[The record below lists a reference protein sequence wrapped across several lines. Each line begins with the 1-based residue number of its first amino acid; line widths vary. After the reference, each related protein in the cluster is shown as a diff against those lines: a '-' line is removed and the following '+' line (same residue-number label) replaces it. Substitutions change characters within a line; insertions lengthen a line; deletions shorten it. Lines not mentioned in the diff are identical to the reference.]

1 MLAGTGGCQRPLL
14 QCIINSQSLED
25 TQKYTLDKYT
35 LEKYALA
42 QEKLGDG
49 GDLLGDDVNLLGDGG
64 NLHCWG
70 VIKDDCCTEMSRGN
84 GNSKVSFRKNTLKIN
99 TLLENTLLKNTLYT
113 EVQK

>member
-70 VIKDDCCTEMSRGN
+70 VIKDNSCKDMIVQGQWKFKSMTN
-84 GNSKVSFRKNTLKIN
+84 GPTNGGTDMD
-99 TLLENTLLKNTLYT
+99 
-113 EVQK
+113 